1 MKFKFIVCFIAILA
15 MVGANSCS
23 KEQDIDSKKG
33 ETVSLND
40 FVRTVWICID
50 GGVGA
55 GKDDHFYFQDGD
67 RLFLSDRMFR
77 PSDSIRPGGYKALV
91 TFCGGKDS
99 YPYKGEGWNLDKWT
113 CTSSDGII
121 INSHFMYTFDKGEL
135 DLFNYSYG
143 NMGNGYAY
151 AEGHLIG
158 TVQVSGNEMLLS
170 YKIFGYKY
178 KDIKDR
184 RTKEVSYESPVFTAK
199 FRKDDGKM

>member
-33 ETVSLND
+33 ENVSLND

-50 GGVGA
+50 GGVEA

-91 TFCGGKDS
+91 TFCGGKYS
-99 YPYKGEGWNLDKWT
+99 YPNKVKGWNIDNWN
-113 CTSSDGII
+113 CNSSYGII
-121 INSHFMYTFDKGEL
+121 IDSHFMYTFYKGKL